1 MPENAPDG
9 TGSCVICSVPR
20 LAANQAHWHGQH
32 CEDCHEVY
40 IKPFFT
46 GTGPAV
52 LPTDTDVDLQLQPA
66 AFICLLP
73 AGSCDVCNAETN
85 TFLTD
90 AAALTAP
97 STPQAGANNGQAI
110 GKKPVRKRKEA
121 PKNKGTKKKATRY
134 ESSSDEDSLEL
145 DNQQYTDARRGGRMQ
160 VDSEEE
166 DEEGEVILAGGT
178 KSRPVKTKQ

>member
-1 MPENAPDG
+1 MPESAPEG
-9 TGSCVICSVPR
+9 TGSCDICSVPR

-40 IKPFFT
+40 IKPFST

-52 LPTDTDVDLQLQPA
+52 LPTDTGVDFQLQSA

-73 AGSCDVCNAETN
+73 AGSCDVCNTETD

-97 STPQAGANNGQAI
+97 STQQAGASNGQAI
-110 GKKPVRKRKEA
+110 GNNPFRKRKAA
-121 PKNKGTKKKATRY
+121 PKNKGTKKKATRCD
-134 ESSSDEDSLEL
+134 SSSDEDSLEL

-166 DEEGEVILAGGT
+166 DEEGEVILSGGT
-178 KSRPVKTKQ
+178 KSRPAKPKL

>member
-1 MPENAPDG
+1 M
-9 TGSCVICSVPR
+9 R
-20 LAANQAHWHGQH
+20 LMAQAAVSFAVCRDLQQ
-32 CEDCHEVY
+32 
-40 IKPFFT
+40 IKPT
-46 GTGPAV
+46 GTANIVKTATRCILSPFSLA
-52 LPTDTDVDLQLQPA
+52 LDLLCCQQTLTDLQLQPA

-145 DNQQYTDARRGGRMQ
+145 DNQQYTNARRGGRMQ

>member
-1 MPENAPDG
+1 
-9 TGSCVICSVPR
+9 
-20 LAANQAHWHGQH
+20 L
-32 CEDCHEVY
+32 
-40 IKPFFT
+40 
-46 GTGPAV
+46 
-52 LPTDTDVDLQLQPA
+52 
-66 AFICLLP
+66 
-73 AGSCDVCNAETN
+73 
-85 TFLTD
+85 
-90 AAALTAP
+90 
-97 STPQAGANNGQAI
+97 
-110 GKKPVRKRKEA
+110 EA